1 MPTLLIWP
9 LPYPSEN
16 GPNWTVDHALGTALT
31 LVLSSQPNVD
41 LQKKLAKA
49 MLPPFPQVENSKGR
63 SAIPSIPKIDP
74 EDRVPDTPKSEKLV
88 KLGKGVAASS
98 LPGIPKA
105 ERIRVRPL
113 FPSRSETGPI
123 FTPRTPRSYMYSSL
137 VQRLDTPPPIPDQY
151 PRTMSI
157 SPRARMTLN
166 SPEGSNIA
174 PSDVTTQLGD
184 YTHRSNVPG
193 YDTHRSTGPGYD
205 THRSIVPGYDTHRST
220 GPGYDTHRSSGPG
233 YDTHRSASEYGG
245 DAERGVEKRNKQFAD
260 VFKDLFAGKGK
271 GRGANGLPE
280 LPASEQLTQSSRR
293 SISQIKVDHSLVAS
307 AQPQV
312 VFAGRSVSPTGPMTP
327 VSPSNRPL
335 SPASPSSRPMT
346 PMSPEKGR
354 MTANLEEA
362 PAFPPPA
369 SPVRPPR
376 VPKLALSN
384 LPQLPAVESADE
396 PRKKKWW
403 RFW

>member
-1 MPTLLIWP
+1 MPTLLIRP
-9 LPYPSEN
+9 LPHPSEN

-49 MLPPFPQVENSKGR
+49 MLPPVPQVENSKGR

-113 FPSRSETGPI
+113 FSSRSETGPK

-137 VQRLDTPPPIPDQY
+137 VQRLDNPPPIPDQY

-174 PSDVTTQLGD
+174 PSDVTTQWGD
-184 YTHRSNVPG
+184 YTHRSN
-193 YDTHRSTGPGYD
+193 
-205 THRSIVPGYDTHRST
+205 VPGYDTHRST

-245 DAERGVEKRNKQFAD
+245 DAERGVEKRNKPFAD

-271 GRGANGLPE
+271 GRGLPE
-280 LPASEQLTQSSRR
+280 LPASEQLTRSSRR
-293 SISQIKVDHSLVAS
+293 SISQIEVDHPLVAS

-335 SPASPSSRPMT
+335 SPTSPSSRPMT

-369 SPVRPPR
+369 SSVRPPG
-376 VPKLALSN
+376 VPTLALSN
-384 LPQLPAVESADE
+384 LPQLPAVESAGE

>member
-1 MPTLLIWP
+1 
-9 LPYPSEN
+9 
-16 GPNWTVDHALGTALT
+16 
-31 LVLSSQPNVD
+31 
-41 LQKKLAKA
+41 
-49 MLPPFPQVENSKGR
+49 
-63 SAIPSIPKIDP
+63 
-74 EDRVPDTPKSEKLV
+74 
-88 KLGKGVAASS
+88 
-98 LPGIPKA
+98 
-105 ERIRVRPL
+105 
-113 FPSRSETGPI
+113 
-123 FTPRTPRSYMYSSL
+123 MYSSL
-137 VQRLDTPPPIPDQY
+137 VKRLDTPPPIPDQY

-184 YTHRSNVPG
+184 YTHRSN
-193 YDTHRSTGPGYD
+193 
-205 THRSIVPGYDTHRST
+205 VPGYDTHRST

-280 LPASEQLTQSSRR
+280 LPASEQLTRSSRR
-293 SISQIKVDHSLVAS
+293 SISQIEVDHPLVAS

-327 VSPSNRPL
+327 VSP
-335 SPASPSSRPMT
+335 
-346 PMSPEKGR
+346 EKGR

-369 SPVRPPR
+369 SPVRPPG
-376 VPKLALSN
+376 VPTLALSN
-384 LPQLPAVESADE
+384 LPQLPAVESAGE